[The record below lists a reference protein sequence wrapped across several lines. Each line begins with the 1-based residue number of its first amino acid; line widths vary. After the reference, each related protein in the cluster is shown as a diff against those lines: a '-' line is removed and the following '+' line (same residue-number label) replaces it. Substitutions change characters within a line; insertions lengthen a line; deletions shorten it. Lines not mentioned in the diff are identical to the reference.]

1 MDSKKIVNSLI
12 DDIANGAAISQIL
25 LKAQIIAHNVGEE
38 KFSKLIKSEQQGYSP
53 NDEIPDYRK
62 LNSMVKATFAN
73 SWGNIQTVDVHS
85 EMIEDKRIKDLLTF
99 VYVKDSLVQVEAM
112 YNNAESGMV
121 RVQVPVFAYPTIKS
135 LYDSDGYEVHSA
147 NHCFPKESLLSIV
160 EIFKAQLLDLL
171 LQFNDKLD
179 WSMDLAADTN
189 KDKAKTIINNV
200 YNVKAVVANMGE
212 GNVETKD
219 IITNENRNTNTTTSC

>member
-25 LKAQIIAHNVGEE
+25 LKAQIIAYNVGDE
-38 KFSKLIKSEQQGYSP
+38 KFSKLIKNEQQGYSP
-53 NDEIPDYRK
+53 KDDIPDYRK
-62 LNSMVKATFAN
+62 LKSMVKATFVN
-73 SWGNIQTVDVHS
+73 SWGNVQTVDVHS
-85 EMIEDKRIKDLLTF
+85 EMIEDKRIRDLLTF

-135 LYDSDGYEVHSA
+135 LYDSDGYEVHST

-160 EIFKAQLLDLL
+160 ENVKAQLLDLL

-179 WSMDLAADTN
+179 WKMELSADKN
-189 KDKAKTIINNV
+189 KDMAKAIINNV
-200 YNVKAVVANMGE
+200 YNVKAVVANMGN
-212 GNVETKD
+212 GNVETQN
-219 IITNENRNTNTTTSC
+219 ITLTE

>member
-25 LKAQIIAHNVGEE
+25 LKAQIIAHNVGDE
-38 KFSKLIKSEQQGYSP
+38 KFSKLIKNEQQGYSP
-53 NDEIPDYRK
+53 NDDIPDYRK
-62 LNSMVKATFAN
+62 LKSMVKATFVD
-73 SWGNIQTVDVHS
+73 SWGNVQTVDVHS
-85 EMIEDKRIKDLLTF
+85 EIIEDNRIKDLLTF
-99 VYVKDSLVQVEAM
+99 VYVREPLVQVEAM
-112 YNNAESGMV
+112 YNNAEGGMA

-160 EIFKAQLLDLL
+160 ENVKAQLLDLL

-179 WSMDLAADTN
+179 WKMDLAADKN
-189 KDKAKTIINNV
+189 KNMAKTIINNV

-212 GNVETKD
+212 GSVETND
-219 IITNENRNTNTTTSC
+219 IMVKE

>member
-1 MDSKKIVNSLI
+1 MDSKIIVNSLI

-25 LKAQIIAHNVGEE
+25 LKAQIIAYNVGDE
-38 KFSKLIKSEQQGYSP
+38 KFSKLIKNEQQGYSP

-62 LNSMVKATFAN
+62 LKSLVKASFVN
-73 SWGNIQTVDVHS
+73 SWGNVQTVDVHS
-85 EMIEDKRIKDLLTF
+85 EMIEDKRIRDLLTF

-160 EIFKAQLLDLL
+160 EKVKAQLLDLL
-171 LQFNDKLD
+171 LQFNNKLD
-179 WSMDLAADTN
+179 WNMELAADKN
-189 KDKAKTIINNV
+189 KNMAKTIINNV
-200 YNVKAVVANMGE
+200 YNVHAAVANMGN
-212 GNVETKD
+212 GNVETQD
-219 IITNENRNTNTTTSC
+219 ITLTE

>member
-25 LKAQIIAHNVGEE
+25 LKAQIIAYNVGDE
-38 KFSKLIKSEQQGYSP
+38 KFSKLIKNEQQGYSP
-53 NDEIPDYRK
+53 NDDIHDYRK
-62 LNSMVKATFAN
+62 LKSMVNATFVN
-73 SWGNIQTVDVHS
+73 TWENVQTVDVHS
-85 EMIEDKRIKDLLTF
+85 EIIEDKRIRDLLTF
-99 VYVKDSLVQVEAM
+99 VYVRDPLVQVESL

-121 RVQVPVFAYPTIKS
+121 RIQVPVFAYPTIKS
-135 LYDSDGYEVHSA
+135 LYNSDGYEVLSA

-179 WSMDLAADTN
+179 WNMDLAADKN
-189 KDKAKTIINNV
+189 KNKAKTIINNV

-212 GNVETKD
+212 GNVTTKD
-219 IITNENRNTNTTTSC
+219 IITNK

>member
-25 LKAQIIAHNVGEE
+25 LKAQIIAHNVGDE
-38 KFSKLIKSEQQGYSP
+38 KFSKLIKNEQQGYSP
-53 NDEIPDYRK
+53 NDDIPDYRK
-62 LNSMVKATFAN
+62 LKSMVKATFVD
-73 SWGNIQTVDVHS
+73 SWGNVQTVDVHS
-85 EMIEDKRIKDLLTF
+85 EIIEDNRIKDLLTF
-99 VYVKDSLVQVEAM
+99 VYVREPLVQVEAM
-112 YNNAESGMV
+112 YNNAEGGMA

-160 EIFKAQLLDLL
+160 ENVKAQLLDLL

-179 WSMDLAADTN
+179 WKMDLAADKN
-189 KDKAKTIINNV
+189 KNMAKTIINNV
-200 YNVKAVVANMGE
+200 YNVKAVVANMGN
-212 GNVETKD
+212 GNVETRD
-219 IITNENRNTNTTTSC
+219 ITLTK

>member
-25 LKAQIIAHNVGEE
+25 LKAQIIAYIVGDEN
-38 KFSKLIKSEQQGYSP
+38 FSKLIKSEQQGYLP

-62 LNSMVKATFAN
+62 LKSMVKATFAD
-73 SWGNIQTVDVHS
+73 SWSNTKTVIVPCEAVD
-85 EMIEDKRIKDLLTF
+85 DKRIRDLLTF
-99 VYVKDSLVQVEAM
+99 VYVRDPLVQVESL

-121 RVQVPVFAYPTIKS
+121 RVQIPVFAYPTIKE
-135 LYDSDGYEVHSA
+135 LYKKNDLEIYSA

-171 LQFNDKLD
+171 LQFNDNLD
-179 WSMDLAADTN
+179 WNMDLAADKN

-200 YNVKAVVANMGE
+200 YNVKAVVANMGD
-212 GNVETKD
+212 GNVTTKD
-219 IITNENRNTNTTTSC
+219 IITNS

>member
-25 LKAQIIAHNVGEE
+25 LKAQIIAYNVGDE
-38 KFSKLIKSEQQGYSP
+38 KFSKLIKNEQQGYSP
-53 NDEIPDYRK
+53 NDDIPDYRK
-62 LNSMVKATFAN
+62 LKSMVKATFVN
-73 SWGNIQTVDVHS
+73 SGENVQTVDVHS
-85 EMIEDKRIKDLLTF
+85 EIIEDKRIRDLLTF
-99 VYVKDSLVQVEAM
+99 VYVRDPLVQVESL

-121 RVQVPVFAYPTIKS
+121 RIQVPVFAYPTIKS
-135 LYDSDGYEVHSA
+135 LYNSDGYEVLSA

-179 WSMDLAADTN
+179 WNMDLAADKN
-189 KDKAKTIINNV
+189 KNKAKTIINNV

-212 GNVETKD
+212 GNVTTKD
-219 IITNENRNTNTTTSC
+219 IITNK

>member
-25 LKAQIIAHNVGEE
+25 LKAQIIAYNVGDEE
-38 KFSKLIKSEQQGYSP
+38 FSKLIKNEHQGYSP
-53 NDEIPDYRK
+53 NDDIPDYRK
-62 LNSMVKATFAN
+62 LKSMVKATFVN
-73 SWGNIQTVDVHS
+73 SWGNVQNVNVS
-85 EMIEDKRIKDLLTF
+85 CEAIEDKRERELLTF
-99 VYVKDSLVQVEAM
+99 VSVTDSLVQVEAM

-121 RVQVPVFAYPTIKS
+121 RIQVPVFAYPTIKS
-135 LYDSDGYEVHSA
+135 LYKSDGYEVYSV

-179 WSMDLAADTN
+179 WNMDLAADKN
-189 KDKAKTIINNV
+189 KDMAKTIINNV
-200 YNVKAVVANMGE
+200 YNVKAVVANMAE
-212 GNVETKD
+212 GNVKTQD
-219 IITNENRNTNTTTSC
+219 IKLTE

>member
-25 LKAQIIAHNVGEE
+25 LKAQIIAYIVGDEN
-38 KFSKLIKSEQQGYSP
+38 FSKLIKSEQQGYLP

-62 LNSMVKATFAN
+62 LKSMVKATFAD
-73 SWGNIQTVDVHS
+73 SWSNTKTVIVPCEAVD
-85 EMIEDKRIKDLLTF
+85 DKRIRDLLTF
-99 VYVKDSLVQVEAM
+99 VYVRDPLVQVESL

-121 RVQVPVFAYPTIKS
+121 RVQIPVFAYPTIKE
-135 LYDSDGYEVHSA
+135 LYKKNDLEVYSA

-171 LQFNDKLD
+171 LQFNDNLD
-179 WSMDLAADTN
+179 WNMDLAADKN
-189 KDKAKTIINNV
+189 KDKAKTIINTV
-200 YNVKAVVANMGE
+200 YNVKAVVANMGD
-212 GNVETKD
+212 GNVTTKD
-219 IITNENRNTNTTTSC
+219 IITNS

>member
-25 LKAQIIAHNVGEE
+25 LKAQIIAYNIGDEN
-38 KFSKLIKSEQQGYSP
+38 FSKLIKNEQQGYSP

-62 LNSMVKATFAN
+62 LKSMVKATFTD
-73 SWGNIQTVDVHS
+73 SWGNLQIVDVHS
-85 EMIEDKRIKDLLTF
+85 EIIEDNRIKDLLTF
-99 VYVKDSLVQVEAM
+99 VYVRDPLVQVESL

-121 RVQVPVFAYPTIKS
+121 RVQVPVFAYPTIKE
-135 LYDSDGYEVHSA
+135 LYKNYNVNVYSA

-179 WSMDLAADTN
+179 WNIDLAADKN

-200 YNVKAVVANMGE
+200 YNVHAAIANMGN
-212 GNVETKD
+212 GNVETQD
-219 IITNENRNTNTTTSC
+219 ITLTE

>member
-1 MDSKKIVNSLI
+1 MDSKIIVNSLI

-25 LKAQIIAHNVGEE
+25 LKAQIIAYNVGDE
-38 KFSKLIKSEQQGYSP
+38 KFSKLIKNEQQGYSP

-62 LNSMVKATFAN
+62 LKSLVKATFVN
-73 SWGNIQTVDVHS
+73 SWGNVQTVDVHS
-85 EMIEDKRIKDLLTF
+85 EMIEDKRIRDLLTF

-160 EIFKAQLLDLL
+160 EKVKAQLLDLL
-171 LQFNDKLD
+171 LQFNNKLD
-179 WSMDLAADTN
+179 WNMELAADKN
-189 KDKAKTIINNV
+189 KNMAKTIINNV
-200 YNVKAVVANMGE
+200 YNVHAAVANMGN
-212 GNVETKD
+212 GNVETQD
-219 IITNENRNTNTTTSC
+219 ITLTE

>member
-12 DDIANGAAISQIL
+12 DDIANGAVISQIL
-25 LKAQIIAHNVGEE
+25 LKAQIIAYNVGDEN
-38 KFSKLIKSEQQGYSP
+38 FSKLIKSEQQGYSP

-62 LNSMVKATFAN
+62 LKSMVKATFAD
-73 SWGNIQTVDVHS
+73 SWNNTKTVIVPCEAVD
-85 EMIEDKRIKDLLTF
+85 DRRIRDLLTF
-99 VYVKDSLVQVEAM
+99 VYVRDPLVQVESL

-121 RVQVPVFAYPTIKS
+121 KIQVPVFAYPTIKS
-135 LYDSDGYEVHSA
+135 LYNSDGYEVLSA

-179 WSMDLAADTN
+179 WNMDLAADKN
-189 KDKAKTIINNV
+189 KDIMETIINNV
-200 YNVKAVVANMGE
+200 YNVKAVVANMGD
-212 GNVETKD
+212 GNVETSD
-219 IITNENRNTNTTTSC
+219 IILDK

>member
-1 MDSKKIVNSLI
+1 MTSMDSKKIVNSLI

-25 LKAQIIAHNVGEE
+25 LKAQIIAYNVGDE
-38 KFSKLIKSEQQGYSP
+38 KFSKLIKNEQQGYSP
-53 NDEIPDYRK
+53 NDDIPNYRK
-62 LNSMVKATFAN
+62 LKSMVKATFVN
-73 SWGNIQTVDVHS
+73 SWENVQTVDVHS
-85 EMIEDKRIKDLLTF
+85 EIIEDKRIRDLLTF
-99 VYVKDSLVQVEAM
+99 VYVRDPLVQVESL

-121 RVQVPVFAYPTIKS
+121 RIQVPVFAYPTIKS
-135 LYDSDGYEVHSA
+135 LYNSDGYEVLSA

-179 WSMDLAADTN
+179 WNMDLAADKN
-189 KDKAKTIINNV
+189 KNKAKTIINNV

-212 GNVETKD
+212 GNVTTKD
-219 IITNENRNTNTTTSC
+219 IITNK

>member
-25 LKAQIIAHNVGEE
+25 LKAQIIAYIVGDEN
-38 KFSKLIKSEQQGYSP
+38 FSKLIKSEQQGYLP

-62 LNSMVKATFAN
+62 LKSMVKATFAD
-73 SWGNIQTVDVHS
+73 SWSNTKTVIVPCEAVD
-85 EMIEDKRIKDLLTF
+85 DKRIRDLLTF
-99 VYVKDSLVQVEAM
+99 VYVRDPLVQVESL

-121 RVQVPVFAYPTIKS
+121 RVQIPVFAYPTIKE
-135 LYDSDGYEVHSA
+135 LYKKNDLEVYSA

-171 LQFNDKLD
+171 LQFNDNLD
-179 WSMDLAADTN
+179 WNMDLAADKN

-200 YNVKAVVANMGE
+200 YNVKAVVANMGD
-212 GNVETKD
+212 GNVTTKD
-219 IITNENRNTNTTTSC
+219 IITNS

>member
-25 LKAQIIAHNVGEE
+25 LKAQIIAYNVGDE
-38 KFSKLIKSEQQGYSP
+38 KFSKLIKNEQQGYSP
-53 NDEIPDYRK
+53 NDDIPDYRK
-62 LNSMVKATFAN
+62 LKSMVKATFVD
-73 SWGNIQTVDVHS
+73 SWGNVQTVDVHR
-85 EMIEDKRIKDLLTF
+85 EIIENKRIKDSLTF
-99 VYVKDSLVQVEAM
+99 VYVREPLVQVEAM
-112 YNNAESGMV
+112 YNNAEGGMA

-160 EIFKAQLLDLL
+160 ENVKAQLLDLL

-179 WSMDLAADTN
+179 WKMDLAADKN
-189 KDKAKTIINNV
+189 KDMAKTIINNV
-200 YNVKAVVANMGE
+200 YNVKAVVASMGE
-212 GNVETKD
+212 GSVETND
-219 IITNENRNTNTTTSC
+219 IMVKE

>member
-25 LKAQIIAHNVGEE
+25 LKAQIIAYNVGDE
-38 KFSKLIKSEQQGYSP
+38 KFSKLIMNERQGYSP
-53 NDEIPDYRK
+53 NDDIHDYRK
-62 LNSMVKATFAN
+62 LKSMVKATFVN
-73 SWGNIQTVDVHS
+73 SWENVQTVDVHS
-85 EMIEDKRIKDLLTF
+85 EIIEDKRIRDLLTF
-99 VYVKDSLVQVEAM
+99 VYVRDPLVQVESL

-121 RVQVPVFAYPTIKS
+121 RIQVPVFAYPTIKS
-135 LYDSDGYEVHSA
+135 LYNSDGYEVLSA

-179 WSMDLAADTN
+179 WNMDLAADKN
-189 KDKAKTIINNV
+189 KNKAKTIINNV

-212 GNVETKD
+212 GNVTTKD
-219 IITNENRNTNTTTSC
+219 IITNK